1 MNTDFFATNLFCYK
15 YKTLMRPICTIP
27 FVGIMILT
35 GLSFSISGNG
45 PVKEMAKAEPGFAV
59 VELFTSEGCSS
70 CPAADELAIALSK
83 EYTKDVYFLGY
94 HVDYW
99 NYIGWKDR
107 FSKADYTERQRQ
119 YAAVFKLNSI
129 YTPQVVING
138 KKELVGSDPTR
149 LRKAITEELK
159 IMAPYEIGV
168 SAKLSQN
175 EISVSYTTAV
185 SEKHFLKLALVQVHA
200 ETPVKKGEN
209 SGRYLKHINVV
220 RNIQT
225 IAISKKGD
233 GQTSFSIPADL
244 LASNVK
250 IIAFVQ
256 HKGDLK
262 IVAAAHATVQ

>member
-1 MNTDFFATNLFCYK
+1 
-15 YKTLMRPICTIP
+15 MRPICTIP

-35 GLSFSISGNG
+35 GLSFSIRGNG
-45 PVKEMAKAEPGFAV
+45 PVKEIAKAEPGFAV

-83 EYTKDVYFLGY
+83 EYTMDVYFLGY

-99 NYIGWKDR
+99 NYIGWKDK

-119 YAAVFKLNSI
+119 YAAAFKLKSI

-138 KKELVGSDPTR
+138 KRELVGSDQTR
-149 LRKAITEELK
+149 LRKAIREELK
-159 IMAPYEIGV
+159 IKAPYEISV
-168 SAKLSQN
+168 SAKLNKN
-175 EISVSYTTAV
+175 EISVSYTTSV
-185 SEKHFLKLALVQVHA
+185 SDKHFLKIALVQVHA

-220 RNIQT
+220 RDMQS
-225 IAISKKGD
+225 IALSKNGD
-233 GQTSFSIPADL
+233 GKTSFNVPAEL
-244 LASNVK
+244 PASNVK

-256 HKGDLK
+256 DKDDLK
-262 IVAAAHATVQ
+262 IVGATNAAVQ